1 MTRLPRPIAV
11 SVHGDP
17 KTKGNQIC
25 IGRQGKVEHKL
36 IERSSP
42 VHKRWLKTIDP
53 AGVKLRELAGG
64 VIDAAVGVELVFTLE
79 RPAGVPVH
87 KRAWPAVR
95 NGDVDKLARFVLDAL
110 TRTKKRPELG
120 VLADDA
126 IVCELLVRK
135 VYPDT
140 PDAPDRLPRPG
151 VTIRLYPIEE
161 APPELP
167 YEHVLDQAERTGQ

>member
-1 MTRLPRPIAV
+1 MRCIGQVGPIA
-11 SVHGDP
+11 
-17 KTKGNQIC
+17 
-25 IGRQGKVEHKL
+25 HKL
-36 IERSSP
+36 VEQTKAP
-42 VHKRWLKTIDP
+42 HKRWLKTLDP

-64 VIDAAVGVELVFTLE
+64 VLDAPVGIELVFTLE
-79 RPAGVPVH
+79 RPESVPLY

-110 TRTKKRPELG
+110 TRTKRRPHLG

-126 IVCELLVRK
+126 IVCELLSRK

-140 PDAPDRLPRPG
+140 PDAPDRLSRPG
-151 VTIRLYPIEE
+151 VVIRLYPLDE

-167 YEHVLDQAERTGQ
+167 YELALDQAERTGS

>member
-17 KTKGNQIC
+17 TTKGNLIC
-25 IGRQGKVEHKL
+25 IGERGQIKHKL
-36 IERSSP
+36 VEQTKAP
-42 VHKRWLKTIDP
+42 HKRWLKILDP
-53 AGVKLRELAGG
+53 AGTTLRELAGG
-64 VIDAAVGVELVFTLE
+64 VLHAPVGVELVFTLE
-79 RPAGVPVH
+79 RPDSVPAW
-87 KRAWPAVR
+87 KRPWPAVR

-110 TRTKKRPELG
+110 TVTKKAPHLG

-140 PDAPDRLPRPG
+140 PDAPDRLTRPG
-151 VTIRLYPIEE
+151 VVIRLYPLDE

-167 YEHVLDQAERTGQ
+167 YERMLDADERTGR

>member
-17 KTKGNQIC
+17 TTKGNQIC

-42 VHKRWLKTIDP
+42 THKRWMKTLDP

-64 VIDAAVGVELVFTLE
+64 VVDAPVGVELVFTLE
-79 RPAGVPVH
+79 RPATVPAYA
-87 KRAWPAVR
+87 RPWPAVR

-126 IVCELLVRK
+126 IVCELLCRK

-140 PDAPDRLPRPG
+140 PDAPDRLSRPG
-151 VTIRLYPIEE
+151 VVIRLYPLDE
-161 APPELP
+161 APAELP
-167 YEHVLDQAERTGQ
+167 LEVDA